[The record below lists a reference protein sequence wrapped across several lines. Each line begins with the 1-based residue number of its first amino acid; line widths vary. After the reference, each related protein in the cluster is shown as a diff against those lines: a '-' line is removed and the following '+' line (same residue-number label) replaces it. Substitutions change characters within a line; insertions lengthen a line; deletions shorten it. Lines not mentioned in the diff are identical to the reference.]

1 MSASLRPTRHLA
13 LLRAVN
19 LGGRNKVPMADL
31 RALAEELGYQD
42 VATHIA
48 SGNLFFSSPKGRDAL
63 ERELTPALADRFDFA
78 IDVVIVGRD
87 TVAKAAEAHP
97 FADGDPKIVH
107 VCFCDRRVPKAT
119 LDRLLALAG
128 PGERVA
134 AEGDLLYLDYGP
146 GGLHRS
152 KVGGRLA
159 ALLKPGFGTARNL
172 QTVRALLALMD
183 SRG

>member
-128 PGERVA
+128 PGNGWPPRATCCTWTTDPA
-134 AEGDLLYLDYGP
+134 ASTGP
-146 GGLHRS
+146 RW
-152 KVGGRLA
+152 A
-159 ALLKPGFGTARNL
+159 ADWRPSSSPASAP
-172 QTVRALLALMD
+172 RAT
-183 SRG
+183 SRPSAPCLP